1 MYNIVIS
8 ILLLFKLYLLALLAL
23 GTIRNI
29 KYRAKNGTKNSMEE
43 KKKLS
48 NWKLKLKENRQPENT
63 GLKN

>member
-29 KYRAKNGTKNSMEE
+29 KYRAKNGTKNPMEE
-43 KKKLS
+43 KKTF
-48 NWKLKLKENRQPENT
+48 KLKIKIKR
-63 GLKN
+63 K